1 MLINVVDLKKHDF
14 YFDNVIK
21 LNDEEFIFGDVDLI
35 KGKTFLNFYRY
46 NLKSNK
52 YKKVN
57 KIPIEMYEFAMHLST
72 YTNGQYIYTNALG
85 THDFFDFYRISL
97 RNGKVDKLCSVDKEG
112 RVEILNERYALLYGA
127 DYDDRDPNYIS
138 HYELYLIDM
147 EKKSKHKINNSDINF
162 AKVENIIKYNYEED
176 TKILLEERSC
186 NNYKNKDFIVDG
198 KDYKIYSISLNDLVL
213 SINNNSKLNINYIFK
228 NQDDFGARLLKEDEE
243 NIYYKVVNF
252 KENKEDIYLLKKDT
266 NDKKIIES
274 YIYTENGSSKRSRF
288 YDIESKQIVSQR
300 EVNGKTIVKGEKN
313 NVEIPINDPD
323 WCFISYVED
332 KLITSSLGEE
342 ILNITDLKTLDTV
355 NYDGAYVT
363 LDNNIILFD
372 ML

>member
-72 YTNGQYIYTNALG
+72 YTNGQYIYTSALG
-85 THDFFDFYRISL
+85 THDFFDFYRICL

-147 EKKSKHKINNSDINF
+147 EKKSKHKINNSDISF
-162 AKVENIIKYNYEED
+162 ANVENIIKYNYEED

-198 KDYKIYSISLNDLVL
+198 KDYKIYSISLNDLIL

-228 NQDDFGARLLKEDEE
+228 SQDDFGARLLKADEE

-266 NDKKIIES
+266 SDTRIIES